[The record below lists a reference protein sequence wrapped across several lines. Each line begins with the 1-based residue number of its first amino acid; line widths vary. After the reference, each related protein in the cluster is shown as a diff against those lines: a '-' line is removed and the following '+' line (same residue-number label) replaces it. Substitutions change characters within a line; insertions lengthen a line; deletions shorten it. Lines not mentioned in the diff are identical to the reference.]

1 MKNITDKIA
10 ITGVDAN
17 LETSLKEYGLAWH
30 KTESEIVFIYGISH
44 NGNDFTS
51 FGKCSFDLS
60 VNLVDEFNWINESDW
75 QSFAS
80 FIGIDANE
88 IKELP
93 IEELIHSLVSYY
105 GTENIFGSSYWQGDS
120 FDELL
125 EIYAI

>member
-1 MKNITDKIA
+1 MNNTTDKIA

-17 LETSLKEYGLAWH
+17 LETSLKEYGIAWH
-30 KTESEIVFIYGISH
+30 KTESEIVFIYGIEH

-51 FGKCSFDLS
+51 FDKCSFDLS
-60 VNLVDEFNWINESDW
+60 ANLVDEFNWIDESDW

-80 FIGIDANE
+80 FIGADASE

-105 GTENIFGSSYWQGDS
+105 GTDNIFGSSYWQGNS
-120 FDELL
+120 FDELRKVYD
-125 EIYAI
+125 I